1 MKIQERLYCIVL
13 CSLFLMSGCTT
24 SQDTQTNTNT
34 KQQPT
39 SKQEQSKNQEMTQE
53 QAIEL
58 ALANANATKEATS
71 AFKAK
76 RDIEHGAAI
85 YEIEFIYKDVAY
97 SYEIRASDGMI
108 LKQEQEEHH
117 QNQPSTQDTAITL
130 EQAQQL
136 VLEKVAGASIHD
148 LSIKR
153 DVEDGIPTYEGELYY
168 QGMEYEFEIN
178 ANNGAFLKWKE
189 EVWD

>member
-1 MKIQERLYCIVL
+1 MKIQKRLYCIVL

-39 SKQEQSKNQEMTQE
+39 SKQEQSKDQEMTQE

-58 ALANANATKEATS
+58 ALANANATKEAAS

-97 SYEIRASDGMI
+97 SYEIKASDGTI
-108 LKQEQEEHH
+108 LKQEKEEQH

-148 LSIKR
+148 LIIKS

-178 ANNGAFLKWKE
+178 ATNGAFLKWKE